1 MHKFFL
7 HPFQFAGLV
16 VGRKSQ
22 DFSAAAGRPAS
33 PPAAWALS
41 WSGVARQGTDP
52 FSLFA
57 LARAQSNRSG
67 VGRDDHPE
75 PHSLER
81 P

>member
-7 HPFQFAGLV
+7 HPFPFAGLV

-22 DFSAAAGRPAS
+22 DFSAVAGRPAS
-33 PPAAWALS
+33 LPDAWARS

-52 FSLFA
+52 FPPFA
-57 LARAQSNRSG
+57 LARAQTSRSG

-75 PHSLER
+75 PRSLER